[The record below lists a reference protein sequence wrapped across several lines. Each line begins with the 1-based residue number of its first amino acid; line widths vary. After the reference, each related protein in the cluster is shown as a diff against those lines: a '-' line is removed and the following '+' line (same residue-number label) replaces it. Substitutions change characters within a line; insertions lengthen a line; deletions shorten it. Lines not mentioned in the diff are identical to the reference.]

1 MVIGKRRD
9 KNDKF
14 NFKIHDVTR
23 WETNNY
29 NTRQVEF
36 IQNPSKFRESYQ
48 ELNFGPEH
56 HEQSPK
62 KKDIRSRWE
71 EPEINNGGFYLNY
84 PNIIQWK
91 ENVKWLL
98 MTSSK
103 IQI

>member
-29 NTRQVEF
+29 NTRLVEF
-36 IQNPSKFRESYQ
+36 VQNPSKFRKSYQ

-62 KKDIRSRWE
+62 KKKKKKKTSVA
-71 EPEINNGGFYLNY
+71 GGKSLKLIMAGF
-84 PNIIQWK
+84 
-91 ENVKWLL
+91 
-98 MTSSK
+98 T
-103 IQI
+103 